1 MSVKK
6 TSNMALADFPFLGR
20 FVDGAKCST
29 IHANGNEIAQKHF
42 LSLYCYLGNK
52 WYIVARF
59 ASELLSK

>member
-29 IHANGNEIAQKHF
+29 IQWNSTKTLFIII
-42 LSLYCYLGNK
+42 LLLGK
-52 WYIVARF
+52 
-59 ASELLSK
+59 